1 MDWDLRSWI
10 AHWPWLSPV
19 LLGPLGWI
27 GRRKGIHPW
36 RTLVHQTRLLKELE
50 SCRQDL
56 ETCETSRSNEREAT
70 RYAMV
75 ALKEITQAA
84 ELVKVAAN
92 EGRLTTSAPSPIA
105 PETSPSRS
113 TRSRRTRKPPLDLP

>member
-1 MDWDLRSWI
+1 MEDWKSWI

-36 RTLVHQTRLLKELE
+36 QALVRQGRLLKELE

-56 ETCETSRSNEREAT
+56 ATCEESRRNEQHAT

-84 ELVKVAAN
+84 AMVKEAAS
-92 EGRLTTSAPSPIA
+92 EGRLTTSATSPT
-105 PETSPSRS
+105 ERENSPSRS
-113 TRSRRTRKPPLDLP
+113 TRSRRTRKSPLDLP